1 MHRGYTRDRF
11 LGIVERLRTRHPDM
25 AVTTD
30 IIVGFPGETEDDF
43 EQTVSLCREAAF
55 DQAYV
60 FKYSQRRDTPAA
72 SMPDQLSEAVIEER
86 HARLL
91 AQVNE
96 IASRKYA
103 DRVGRTVEIL
113 VEGPSRRNPARFE
126 GRTRDNR
133 IVIFEGDARH
143 RGQLLRVQV
152 ETASAFTLYGIPELL
167 GISEPE
173 ESGTNAATS
182 LS

>member
-1 MHRGYTRDRF
+1 M
-11 LGIVERLRTRHPDM
+11 
-25 AVTTD
+25 
-30 IIVGFPGETEDDF
+30 
-43 EQTVSLCREAAF
+43 CREAAF

-72 SMPDQLSEAVIEER
+72 SMPDQLSEAGIEER

-167 GISEPE
+167 GISETE
-173 ESGTNAATS
+173 EPGTNAATS